1 MDDMDDIIRF
11 KYKLTYQNYCGLELE
26 QTRNVL
32 LLIFIT
38 TILAIVSCAILYFLD
53 HLLSNLLIIFEYT
66 LKIPQTPHQT
76 IP

>member
-1 MDDMDDIIRF
+1 MDDLIRF
-11 KYKLTYQNYCGLELE
+11 KYKLAYQNYCGLELE

-38 TILAIVSCAILYFLD
+38 TILAIVSCAVLYFLD

-66 LKIPQTPHQT
+66 LKIPQTPHQA
-76 IP
+76 II